1 MSRPTSARASALVGA
16 ALAAGILAVGAA
28 EPART
33 APPTVWSAA
42 AAAGPAV
49 RPVAARW
56 PRPPARRYAMGT
68 PAGDRAMR
76 QIVLDAS
83 ARLRAG
89 RDRDRVLDIVRAD
102 YLRVAGAHIEA
113 YDNVVRRA
121 LAAQVDRYLAAL
133 GEEPIDL
140 GLLSDLA

>member
-33 APPTVWSAA
+33 APPTVWSTA

-49 RPVAARW
+49 GPVAARW
-56 PRPPARRYAMGT
+56 PRPPARRYAMDT

-113 YDNVVRRA
+113 YDNVV
-121 LAAQVDRYLAAL
+121 
-133 GEEPIDL
+133 
-140 GLLSDLA
+140 

>member
-33 APPTVWSAA
+33 APPTIWSTA
-42 AAAGPAV
+42 AAAGPVV

-56 PRPPARRYAMGT
+56 PRPPARRYAMDT
-68 PAGDRAMR
+68 PAGDRAIR

-83 ARLRAG
+83 ARPAR
-89 RDRDRVLDIVRAD
+89 
-102 YLRVAGAHIEA
+102 
-113 YDNVVRRA
+113 RRA
-121 LAAQVDRYLAAL
+121 EASSTIWRIARSPA
-133 GEEPIDL
+133 
-140 GLLSDLA
+140 GLSIA